1 MTRSSRHGIP
11 DTHFFLLR
19 HGPSPGAHGGTRG
32 TGIHGITEYHGTEI
46 HGMPEAGGVRG
57 TGTHG
62 ITILGITDHTGV
74 MIRTGTITTGITIIP
89 EYGIT
94 TTIQAATYTMAPE
107 TLPGLSAPGA
117 RQYPDPEVRPDQ
129 LYPEAFP
136 EYHAVRQPPAVRFL
150 G

>member
-1 MTRSSRHGIP
+1 
-11 DTHFFLLR
+11 
-19 HGPSPGAHGGTRG
+19 
-32 TGIHGITEYHGTEI
+32 
-46 HGMPEAGGVRG
+46 MPEAGGVRG

>member
-32 TGIHGITEYHGTEI
+32 TGIHGITEYHGTGI

-62 ITILGITDHTGV
+62 TTGHTGAT
-74 MIRTGTITTGITIIP
+74 ITGTTATGITL
-89 EYGIT
+89 T
-94 TTIQAATYTMAPE
+94 TGMTTM
-107 TLPGLSAPGA
+107 
-117 RQYPDPEVRPDQ
+117 
-129 LYPEAFP
+129 
-136 EYHAVRQPPAVRFL
+136 PPAAEYITARGIPL
-150 G
+150 PHTDRGLHLSQGAP